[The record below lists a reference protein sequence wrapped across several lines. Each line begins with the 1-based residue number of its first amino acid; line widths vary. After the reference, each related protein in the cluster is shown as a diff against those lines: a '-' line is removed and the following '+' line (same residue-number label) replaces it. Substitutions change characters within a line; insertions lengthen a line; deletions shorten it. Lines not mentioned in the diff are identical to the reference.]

1 MSPVTAPAAPITPE
15 QFLELPDQER
25 YELVGGELV
34 ELPAMSMEG
43 SAIAALL
50 AWMLN
55 NFALPSKLG
64 VVYDS
69 EASYCC
75 FPNDADQ
82 VRRPDVS
89 FIARGRL
96 SQDQFKRGH
105 CVIAPDLAVEIV
117 SPNDSLAE
125 MGVKIEQYLEAGV
138 RLVWLINPLSRTAEE
153 YRPDGPTAHVRRGGT
168 LSAEPVLPGLSI
180 PLSSLFQDPDH
191 VL

>member
-1 MSPVTAPAAPITPE
+1 MSPATAPAAPITPE
-15 QFLELPDQER
+15 QFLELPDRDR

-34 ELPAMSMEG
+34 ELPVMSMEG

-50 AWMLN
+50 AWLLN
-55 NFALPSKLG
+55 NFVRPSNLG

-75 FPNDADQ
+75 FPHDPDQ
-82 VRRPDVS
+82 VRRPDLS
-89 FIARGRL
+89 FISRGRL
-96 SQDQFKRGH
+96 AQQEYKRGH
-105 CVIAPDLAVEIV
+105 CSIAPDLAVEIV

-153 YRPDGPTAHVRRGGT
+153 YRADGPTDHIRRGGT

-180 PLSSLFQDPDH
+180 PLEVLLQDLNEPA
-191 VL
+191 